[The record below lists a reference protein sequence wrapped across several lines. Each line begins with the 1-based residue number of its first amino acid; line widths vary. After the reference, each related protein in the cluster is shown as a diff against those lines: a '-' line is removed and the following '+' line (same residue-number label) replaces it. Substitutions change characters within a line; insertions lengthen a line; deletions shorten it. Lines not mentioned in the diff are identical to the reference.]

1 MSEDLERSGYVL
13 VVGREGKDRTWI
25 EESLLRGGLTVASA
39 SEAET
44 LAVHDLMPP
53 RLVVLDDATSSTERV
68 ATQRRLRGHPSLQG
82 VPVLV
87 LAYDTDVD
95 SYTTA
100 ITRGAAAY
108 LVKPAKADEVVAV
121 ARRLSGWS
129 GHTERTERRRRVR
142 RPLLMKVD
150 VQIRSRKIEVRG
162 QMVDASSGGCRL
174 EVGEAL
180 DAGESV
186 RVVLHAHDDTT
197 HLALGGEVRWC
208 RTIAGVHTV
217 GLRFTGTTALLA
229 PKLLGFVPSGLT

>member
-1 MSEDLERSGYVL
+1 MSQDLERSGYVL
-13 VVGREGKDRTWI
+13 VVGKEGKDRTWI
-25 EESLLRGGLTVASA
+25 EEALLRGGLTVASA

-53 RLVVLDDATSSTERV
+53 RLVVIDDASGSTERLG
-68 ATQRRLRGHPSLQG
+68 TQRRLRAHPSLQG

-87 LAYDTDVD
+87 LAYDGDVD

-100 ITRGAAAY
+100 ITKGAAAY
-108 LVKPAKADEVVAV
+108 LVKPAGAEEVVAA

-129 GHTERTERRRRVR
+129 GYTERTERRRRVR

-150 VQIRSRKIEVRG
+150 VQVRSRRAELPG

-174 EVGEAL
+174 ELGEPLA
-180 DAGESV
+180 AGESV
-186 RVVLHAHDDTT
+186 RVILHAHDDTT

-208 RTIAGVHTV
+208 RSLDGVHAV
-217 GLRFTGTTALLA
+217 GVRFTGTTALLA
-229 PKLLGFVPSGLT
+229 PKLLGFVPSGVT